1 MFVGNYFGAADAQF
15 LSENCYFNQNQ
26 QTDNNNQFAI
36 DDLLLDFPKEDDV
49 MNDAFFHSIAA
60 DSSPVTAVDSCNS
73 SVSGNISSS
82 SFTDAQFSSS
92 ELCVPVILITKILE
106 THLFY

>member
-1 MFVGNYFGAADAQF
+1 MEASDMFVGNYFSAGDEAQF
-15 LSENCYFNQNQ
+15 LPENCYFNQNQ
-26 QTDNNNQFAI
+26 QADNNNQFAI
-36 DDLLLDFPKEDDV
+36 DDLLLDFPKEDDI

-73 SVSGNISSS
+73 SVSGNISSG

-92 ELCVPVILITKILE
+92 ELCVPVLYILKFL
-106 THLFY
+106 